1 MGKPLKWTTE
11 QKLPLVLSVL
21 RGEGSV
27 AEIGRRHRVSDVT
40 LAKWR
45 GAVFAGGAAAPG
57 HRRPRRGAGARR
69 LRRPLGRWGAPHA
82 RAPLPGRGSPALLV
96 VGGGAPGGGGPPP
109 PPPPRGREPPARR
122 ARAGCF
128 PRAAAPPLPRL
139 AVRLQ

>member
-45 GAVFAGGAAAPG
+45 DAVLADGAPALANG
-57 HRRPRRGAGARR
+57 HRAGAF
-69 LRRPLGRWGAPHA
+69 
-82 RAPLPGRGSPALLV
+82 S
-96 VGGGAPGGGGPPP
+96 
-109 PPPPRGREPPARR
+109 PRGERESELGGIKAALGEVHAELR
-122 ARAGCF
+122 AWRAKGADCAG
-128 PRAAAPPLPRL
+128 P
-139 AVRLQ
+139 